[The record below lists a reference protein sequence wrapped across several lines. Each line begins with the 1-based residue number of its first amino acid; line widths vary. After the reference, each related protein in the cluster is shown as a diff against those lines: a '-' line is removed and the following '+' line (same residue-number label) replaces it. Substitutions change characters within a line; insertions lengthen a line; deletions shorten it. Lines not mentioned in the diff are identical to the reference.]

1 MGHLLPTHG
10 TSALQGQG
18 TSIPGASSIPGA
30 YWSIRIAKM
39 ISFEV
44 NERPVSKGNADRE
57 TEEDT

>member
-18 TSIPGASSIPGA
+18 TSIPGA